1 MSKFGAIQQQLE
13 KASRAKPAAVAPGAK
28 VQQPLR
34 APANEPEPKAP
45 APAEATAPA
54 PAAARYKAPSREG
67 KTHIGAYLNPD
78 FKRSMRLVQAETGED
93 VQQLLARALN
103 ELFRAHKVPVV
114 DQD

>member
-13 KASRAKPAAVAPGAK
+13 KASRTKPVAVPPVAKS
-28 VQQPLR
+28 QPV
-34 APANEPEPKAP
+34 PPPTNEPAPEASAP
-45 APAEATAPA
+45 AP
-54 PAAARYKAPSREG
+54 ARYKAPSREG
-67 KTHIGAYLNPD
+67 KTHIGAYLNPG